1 MPNPI
6 VNYLHDEEE
15 VGIFKMA
22 VSLRRDRGLIWLTQ
36 GMATAE
42 LWLLGVLC
50 SKLISNAVE
59 QLDVTLL
66 WVLL

>member
-15 VGIFKMA
+15 VGI
-22 VSLRRDRGLIWLTQ
+22 Q